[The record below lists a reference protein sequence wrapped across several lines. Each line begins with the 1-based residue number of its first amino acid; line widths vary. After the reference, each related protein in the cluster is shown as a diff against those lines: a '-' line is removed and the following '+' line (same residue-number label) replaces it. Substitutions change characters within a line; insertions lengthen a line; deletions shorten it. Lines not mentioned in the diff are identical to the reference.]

1 MSRGILR
8 ASIFLLFM
16 FTSINAAH
24 AQPQQLEHSQA
35 FTFTLT
41 VTHPPTTC
49 GINTTNTTLDYGEN
63 PIPASTREQED
74 NIRIHSRLGP
84 FPPTIHFFGDNV
96 LEYTATFGALPSTFP
111 NLTMVNVDYTWQ
123 QGSRNSNFT
132 SISGN
137 TYSGTGEGFFEE
149 TNHYFRLVG
158 TVDWR
163 WDEVLAVLPNGGEI
177 SDEFTIDFSITCL

>member
-1 MSRGILR
+1 MSRGVLR
-8 ASIFLLFM
+8 ASVLLLFM
-16 FTSINAAH
+16 FTSINAAR
-24 AQPQQLEHSQA
+24 AQSEQLEYSQA

-63 PIPASTREQED
+63 PIPASTRETEEVV
-74 NIRIHSRLGP
+74 RINPSRP
-84 FPPTIHFFGDNV
+84 RPPSIHFFGDNV

-111 NLTMVNVDYTWQ
+111 NLTMVNVDYAWQ

-137 TYSGTGEGFFEE
+137 TYTGTGEGLFEE
-149 TNHYFRLVG
+149 TNHYFRLIGAVR
-158 TVDWR
+158 WR

-177 SDEFTIDFSITCL
+177 SDEFTVDFSITCL